1 MTTLSIVCIAIA
13 FGLVY
18 LPRFL
23 AAAGMMKADGH
34 YNNNDP
40 RGQQATTTGWPKRAL
55 NAHYNTIENFPPFA
69 LAVVVANLGK
79 ANSTA
84 IAVCSILFV
93 VVRALYI
100 IVYIA
105 DLASMRTL
113 LWTLG
118 LCSTF
123 VLFLL
128 PLF

>member
-1 MTTLSIVCIAIA
+1 MTTISIVCIAIA
-13 FGLVY
+13 FLLVH

-40 RGQQATTTGWPKRAL
+40 RGQQAATTGWPRRAL

-69 LAVVVANLGK
+69 IAVVVANLGK
-79 ANSTA
+79 ASPTA

-93 VVRALYI
+93 VVRSLYI
-100 IVYIA
+100 VVYIA
-105 DLASMRTL
+105 DLASVRTV
-113 LWTLG
+113 LWTMG
-118 LCSTF
+118 LCCTF
-123 VLFLL
+123 ALFLL